1 MTIYTDLK
9 QACLEL
15 DRRHTGYRFDLMQD
29 LPWDKL
35 SHPGL
40 HLPDGVLTKMGI
52 NVEALREHPAAYA
65 LLQWSA
71 GLEISTTLVSLKTEL
86 MDFIDQESA
95 PLGPVR
101 SSLLIYQEIHK
112 HHSAFSLYG
121 DFLKSL
127 RPSTLRSFHK
137 YNSVQLPT
145 TLLRV
150 QASSPAL
157 KHFQIWANTL
167 LAAGFFSFLGDE
179 LQKAGDAVHPVWLA
193 LHQAHREELLQHLPT
208 AAAHLHAIA
217 LPPQERASFISS
229 HQERLGG
236 SLRTLFPLIA
246 TRQVVLESFPEL
258 HDTLNATAA
267 DALFSEA
274 LQSPALHDTAALLQ
288 PPAKPETAPPPPAPA
303 PAPSQP
309 DGHILMGLPYKAQPA
324 PHETLVDRFIEL
336 VSAPRD
342 PGLVYIKDDETEI
355 SEPYGGLFNRAKGCL
370 DYLRAHG
377 AKKHDP
383 VMIQINRPESF
394 LPVFWGAILGG
405 MIPVPLASMMT
416 LGRGGNELNKTFRIY
431 EVLDQP
437 LIVTDQ
443 STLTALS
450 PQLNER
456 LSPPPTLLAAED
468 VLAHQHQ
475 GIVKL
480 SPSGPDDTAFIQ
492 FSSGS
497 TGTPK
502 GVCLSHQNL
511 LHNITSIIEHQDG
524 RPEDCFVSWLPLFHD
539 MGLIGYHLLPVV
551 LKAKQVLMHPRS
563 FMKRPV
569 LWLKTLDRHRG
580 TCTASPNFGL
590 NRVIAKITPEQASAL
605 ELSHVRCLLNGSE
618 PISATIMHDFLNLLD
633 AAGFPPNAMS
643 PGYGLAEGSLCI
655 SAKPAHSLPVVHHLD
670 RRTLN
675 RRSQAISTEGSS
687 PNSTTLVE
695 VGTALQGVTLR
706 IVNDQD
712 QGVEPGVVGHIQI
725 RGPNVTKGYYK
736 NDALTEAAFVDGW
749 LRTGDLGLILDGHLV
764 VTGRHKDVLFM
775 GGANYYAHDIEDV
788 LIKLPWFTTG
798 RVAVFGSSDP
808 TTGQD
813 RVCIAGVFRPTDESP
828 DEQYAQSKQRISE
841 VFGLRV
847 ECIIPLR
854 SSEIPKTSSGK
865 IQRHL
870 LRDRFEA
877 GALTDVL
884 GAPDPVPP
892 PKQEEAPLL
901 PAPPVVPREEVAP
914 KQASTSPEALMEV
927 VLTIWSR
934 VLQCDMD
941 QLSPESRFSSLGG
954 TSLQAADVHAQLEEA
969 LGVLI
974 SHAMLAESET
984 PLSMARYIQEQHP
997 ALSAPSAPPEAP
1009 HPALLQPDPADYQD
1023 ALAHEHQSRIEEPPA
1038 LEELPASA
1046 PPSES
1051 LVEQFGPNAGRGAT
1065 NNSARTPIQALVCA
1079 VWAEVLKVPPE
1090 RVTLEAGFRSLGGTS
1105 MQAAEIHAALED
1117 RLGGL
1122 ISHELLTNSETA
1134 GEMADYIQRYFPE
1147 LVNALR
1153 EP

>member
-1 MTIYTDLK
+1 
-9 QACLEL
+9 
-15 DRRHTGYRFDLMQD
+15 
-29 LPWDKL
+29 
-35 SHPGL
+35 
-40 HLPDGVLTKMGI
+40 
-52 NVEALREHPAAYA
+52 
-65 LLQWSA
+65 
-71 GLEISTTLVSLKTEL
+71 
-86 MDFIDQESA
+86 
-95 PLGPVR
+95 
-101 SSLLIYQEIHK
+101 
-112 HHSAFSLYG
+112 
-121 DFLKSL
+121 
-127 RPSTLRSFHK
+127 
-137 YNSVQLPT
+137 
-145 TLLRV
+145 
-150 QASSPAL
+150 
-157 KHFQIWANTL
+157 
-167 LAAGFFSFLGDE
+167 
-179 LQKAGDAVHPVWLA
+179 
-193 LHQAHREELLQHLPT
+193 
-208 AAAHLHAIA
+208 
-217 LPPQERASFISS
+217 
-229 HQERLGG
+229 
-236 SLRTLFPLIA
+236 
-246 TRQVVLESFPEL
+246 
-258 HDTLNATAA
+258 
-267 DALFSEA
+267 
-274 LQSPALHDTAALLQ
+274 
-288 PPAKPETAPPPPAPA
+288 
-303 PAPSQP
+303 
-309 DGHILMGLPYKAQPA
+309 
-324 PHETLVDRFIEL
+324 
-336 VSAPRD
+336 
-342 PGLVYIKDDETEI
+342 
-355 SEPYGGLFNRAKGCL
+355 
-370 DYLRAHG
+370 
-377 AKKHDP
+377 
-383 VMIQINRPESF
+383 MIQINRPESF

-405 MIPVPLASMMT
+405 MVPVPLASMMT

-443 STLTALS
+443 STLNALS
-450 PQLNER
+450 PQLNEH
-456 LSPPPTLLAAED
+456 LSPAPTLLSAED
-468 VLAHQHQ
+468 ALTHQHQ

-524 RPEDCFVSWLPLFHD
+524 RPDDCFVSWLPLFHD

-551 LKAKQVLMHPRS
+551 LQAKQVLMHPRS

-569 LWLKTLDRHRG
+569 LWLKTLHRHRG

-590 NRVIAKITPEQASAL
+590 NRVLTKVTPEQASAL

-633 AAGFPPNAMS
+633 PASFPPNAMS

-655 SAKPAHSLPVVHHLD
+655 SAKPAHTLPVVHHLD

-695 VGTALQGVTLR
+695 VGTALQGVTIR
-706 IVNDQD
+706 IVNDED

-736 NDALTEAAFVDGW
+736 NEALTQAAFVEGW

-788 LIKLPWFTTG
+788 LVKLPWFATG
-798 RVAVFGSSDP
+798 RVAVFGSPDP

-813 RVCIAGVFRPTDESP
+813 RVCIAGVFKPTDEEA
-828 DEQYAQSKQRISE
+828 DEQYAQSRQRISE

-877 GALTDVL
+877 GALKDVL
-884 GAPDPVPP
+884 GAPTPTPTPTP
-892 PKQEEAPLL
+892 PKAEEAPTQQPTLA
-901 PAPPVVPREEVAP
+901 PEENAPPQNAP
-914 KQASTSPEALMEV
+914 TNPESLIEV
-927 VLTIWSR
+927 VVTIWSR
-934 VLQCDMD
+934 VLQCDIH

-974 SHAMLAESET
+974 SHEMLAESET

-997 ALSAPSAPPEAP
+997 ALTAPSAPPEAP
-1009 HPALLQPDPADYQD
+1009 HPPSPQPDRADYQD
-1023 ALAHEHQSRIEEPPA
+1023 ALAHEHQSRIEEAPA
-1038 LEELPASA
+1038 LVDL
-1046 PPSES
+1046 PPSTPLSEN
-1051 LVEQFGPNAGRGAT
+1051 LVEQFGPDAGLGERE
-1065 NNSARTPIQALVCA
+1065 SANGSALTPIQALVCA

-1090 RVTLEAGFRSLGGTS
+1090 RVTLESEFRSLGGTS

-1117 RLGGL
+1117 RLGEL
-1122 ISHELLTNSETA
+1122 ISHELLTDSETA

-1147 LVNALR
+1147 RVKALKGS
-1153 EP
+1153 